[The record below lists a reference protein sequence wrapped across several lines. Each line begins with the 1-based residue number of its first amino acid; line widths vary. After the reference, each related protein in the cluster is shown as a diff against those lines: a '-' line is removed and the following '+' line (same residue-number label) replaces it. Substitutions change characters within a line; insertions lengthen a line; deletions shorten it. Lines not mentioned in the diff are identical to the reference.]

1 MSRINRI
8 PASLVVAGRSLRSE
22 EKGGTTVL
30 VALSA
35 PVIVGALGA
44 GVDTGAWY
52 MEKHRVQ
59 RIADSAALGGARALA
74 GGQDESTAQAIA
86 NRDAARN
93 GFSAGASQTIVVNSP
108 PTSGTYAGKTG
119 AVEVIVTRSLPSL
132 FSSYMLGTAARA
144 VRGRAVAAMKTA
156 KGGAGSGCIL
166 AKDTTRSGAIS
177 LTGNAALSAPDCF
190 VAANSTSLS
199 ALTAVGNANVTA
211 YTLYLG
217 GQDTL
222 TGNAR
227 VNVTEAAHLHYS
239 GVTDPYEDLYP
250 TPTLSGA
257 CLKTNYKLNGNGAAT
272 LSPGRYCGG
281 ISVSSNGKLTLRP
294 GTYYM
299 DAGNFTIDGNGVVTC
314 SSCGGGAGVTIVFTA
329 SSTTKIGTANISGNA
344 SVTLSPP
351 GADSGQPYPGL
362 VFCQDPRAPA
372 DAKTASMTGNGALK
386 LSGVLYFPSNTL
398 KLSGN
403 GGLSEGYRCTILI
416 ARSIEVMGNGSLST
430 TDCAAMG
437 VKPPVVMESALGIV
451 E

>member
-8 PASLVVAGRSLRSE
+8 PSSVIAAGRSLWSE

-30 VALSA
+30 VALSV
-35 PVIVGALGA
+35 PVIVGALGV

-59 RIADSAALGGARALA
+59 QIADSAALGGARALA
-74 GGQDESTAQAIA
+74 GGQDESTAQAVS

-93 GFSAGASQTIVVNSP
+93 RFSAGASQTIVVNSP

-132 FSSYMLGTAARA
+132 FSSYMLGTAARS
-144 VRGRAVAAMKTA
+144 VRGRAVAAMKTT
-156 KGGAGSGCIL
+156 KGGTGSGCIL
-166 AKDTTRSGAIS
+166 AKDTSKSGALS
-177 LTGNAALSAPDCF
+177 FVGNAKLSAPDCF
-190 VAANSTSLS
+190 VAATSTSTS

-217 GQDTL
+217 GQYSL
-222 TGNAR
+222 TGNATITL
-227 VNVTEAAHLHYS
+227 TEAAHLNYS

-250 TPTLSGA
+250 TPTLSGG
-257 CLKTNYKLNGNGAAT
+257 CTKTNYSLSGNGTAT
-272 LSPGRYCGG
+272 LNPGRYCGG
-281 ISVSSNGKLTLRP
+281 IKVSSNGKLTLNP

-299 DAGNFTIDGNGVVTC
+299 DAGNFTISGNGVVTC
-314 SSCGGGAGVTIVFTA
+314 SGCGGGAGVTIVFTA
-329 SSTTKIGTANISGNA
+329 SSTTKIGTASFSGNA
-344 SVTLSPP
+344 SVTLSSP
-351 GADSGQPYPGL
+351 GADSGQPYPGF
-362 VFCQDPRAPA
+362 VFYQDPRAPA
-372 DAKTASMTGNGALK
+372 YAKTASVTGNGVLK

-403 GGLSEGYRCTILI
+403 GGLGEGYRCTILI
-416 ARSIEVMGNGSLST
+416 ARSIEVTGNGGLST